1 MLQGGSSSPNANG
14 ATPSTSSNGKQAQ
27 SENASP
33 QGPPNPFFGTRV
45 IKKTPPVHVKDD
57 FNPFKHH
64 KVIEAAQVGACR
76 SSPRPFPGP
85 AWLPQCVE
93 YVKTDS

>member
-27 SENASP
+27 SENTSP

-45 IKKTPPVHVKDD
+45 IKKAPPVHVKDD
-57 FNPFKHH
+57 FNPFKSG
-64 KVIEAAQVGACR
+64 KVMDNAREVG
-76 SSPRPFPGP
+76 
-85 AWLPQCVE
+85 QCGFFSE
-93 YVKTDS
+93 IDFG

>member
-1 MLQGGSSSPNANG
+1 M
-14 ATPSTSSNGKQAQ
+14 
-27 SENASP
+27 SP

-64 KVIEAAQVGACR
+64 KVIEAAQVGAC
-76 SSPRPFPGP
+76 
-85 AWLPQCVE
+85 AAVALTAACHWDA
-93 YVKTDS
+93 DSHFVHAHI

>member
-27 SENASP
+27 SENTSP

-45 IKKTPPVHVKDD
+45 IKKAPPVHVKDD

-64 KVIEAAQVGACR
+64 KVIEAAQVGACC
-76 SSPRPFPGP
+76 SFSCPFSAP
-85 AWLPQCVE
+85 ASLPQRVE
-93 YVKTDS
+93 YVKRVN